1 MSHLLVFSNDPLKA
15 YVEKGEIKG
24 RYYNPENLFEK
35 VTIFTPCDEDISPNQ
50 AGGIAGKA
58 EVTVVPVG
66 SMKNLKKL
74 CSISSQERRVLDF
87 ARSFNPDIIRAYN
100 PRFEGRFAVAAG
112 KALGVPSVISL
123 HADFSRRRL
132 FRVEGLS
139 CAKSLLYSM
148 IFRFCTE
155 KQSYSQADAVI
166 GAYVF
171 TLRYFENFSVRR
183 REVIYNKVYAP
194 EHSGIAKQE
203 DFTIISVGRHIPGKD
218 PRPLIR
224 AVSGTPYRLILIG
237 QGPLTQASQDLA
249 KKLKIS
255 SQVDFIPSV
264 PNRDILP
271 WYQRAHVFSMAML
284 YGGTSIPMLEA
295 MACRLPLVLARP
307 LWEDAPE
314 AIGEDALLVE
324 RTPEAFREAFRK
336 LQENPEYARELG
348 EKAWKRF
355 RPLRGE
361 EMERQEAELY
371 RELLQGSRKV

>member
-1 MSHLLVFSNDPLKA
+1 MPHLLVFSNDPLKA
-15 YVEKGEIKG
+15 YVEKGEIKE
-24 RYYNPENLFEK
+24 RYYNPGDFFDR
-35 VTIFTPCDEDISPNQ
+35 VTIFTPCDEDVSPDQ
-50 AGGIAGKA
+50 VGGIAGSA
-58 EVTVVPVG
+58 EVAVVPVG

-74 CSISSQERRVLDF
+74 CAISREERRVVDL
-87 ARSFNPDIIRAYN
+87 ARSFKPDIIRAFN

-132 FRVEGLS
+132 FRVEGFS

-148 IFRFCTE
+148 VFRFYTE
-155 KQSYSQADAVI
+155 KQGYSRADAVI
-166 GAYVF
+166 GAYAF
-171 TLRYFENFSVRR
+171 TLRYFENFPVRR

-194 EHSGIAKQE
+194 PHSGVAKPK

-224 AVSGTPYRLILIG
+224 ALSGTPYRLILIG
-237 QGPLTQASQDLA
+237 QGPLTRASQDLA
-249 KKLKIS
+249 KKLKIA
-255 SQVDFIPSV
+255 SQVEFIPSV

-271 WYQRAHVFSMAML
+271 WYQGAHVFSMAML

-307 LWEDAPE
+307 LWEEAPE

-324 RTPEAFREAFRK
+324 HTPEAFREAFRK

-348 EKAWKRF
+348 EKAWNRF
-355 RPLRGE
+355 WPLRGE
-361 EMERQEAELY
+361 EMERREAELY
-371 RELLQGSRKV
+371 RDLLQGF